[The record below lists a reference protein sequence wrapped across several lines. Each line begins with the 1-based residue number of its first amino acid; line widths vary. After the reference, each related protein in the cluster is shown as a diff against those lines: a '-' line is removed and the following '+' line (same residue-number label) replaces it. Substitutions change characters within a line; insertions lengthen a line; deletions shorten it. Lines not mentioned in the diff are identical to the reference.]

1 MVLEVEVEGE
11 DVDLNRATEI
21 ELRLAK
27 TKMEEK
33 FSKNRIL
40 PGAPGYEYD
49 KQVRVLLGSAKDP
62 QLPPGLT
69 AQVDSDLA

>member
-21 ELRLAK
+21 ELKLAK

-33 FSKNRIL
+33 FAKNRIM
-40 PGAPGYEYD
+40 PGDPGYEYD
-49 KQVRVLLGSAKDP
+49 KQVRASLCFSQSP
-62 QLPPGLT
+62 FIP
-69 AQVDSDLA
+69 S